1 MSHLRQVATS
11 FAPRRFGLRLLRVT
25 ALILLA
31 ALGSTLLLR
40 LSPGYFVEEREMD
53 AAHAQ
58 SARTEVQ
65 SLRAEQDSVPHLLR
79 LQLGAWVR
87 GDLGRSRHY
96 GLPVSELLRAR
107 AGTTARLLSRGLFS
121 GWLCAL
127 ALALPLSSRR
137 TARGEV
143 VIAGTTSAFL
153 AIPVGVLA
161 TVSLLLNQ
169 GGPVLVLTLLVAV
182 RDFKLL
188 YRLLRSGWA
197 APHLLHA
204 RAGGLTFARTLRA
217 HLLPVLGAELLA
229 IAMMSLIIALSAL
242 VPVEVIFDVPGL
254 GQLAWSAATN
264 RDLPVLVAVTALLA
278 FCVGMASLFAQPGA
292 VAEDAACV

>member
-1 MSHLRQVATS
+1 MSGPSEIISALLPNHLGRRLVRVVA
-11 FAPRRFGLRLLRVT
+11 LV
-25 ALILLA
+25 LLA

-40 LSPGYFVEEREMD
+40 FSPGYFVDEREMD

-58 SARTEVQ
+58 GARTQAQ
-65 SLRAEQDSVPHLLR
+65 SLRASQESLPLLLR
-79 LQLGAWVR
+79 VQLEAWMH

-96 GLPVSELLRAR
+96 DLPVSELLRAR
-107 AGTTARLLSRGLFS
+107 AGTTARLLGRGLLT

-143 VIAGTTSAFL
+143 VIASSTAALL

-161 TVSLLLNQ
+161 TLSLLLNT
-169 GGPVLVLTLLVAV
+169 GGPVLVLALLVAV

-204 RAGGLTFARTLRA
+204 RAGGLTFARTVRA
-217 HLLPVLGAELLA
+217 HLLPVLGPELLA
-229 IAMMSLIIALSAL
+229 VAMMSLIIALSAL

-278 FCVGMASLFAQPGA
+278 VCVGVASLFVQPNA
-292 VAEDAACV
+292 SAEDAACV

>member
-1 MSHLRQVATS
+1 MSSLRQVPLALV
-11 FAPRRFGLRLLRVT
+11 PRRLGVRFVRVV
-25 ALILLA
+25 ALVLFA

-40 LSPGYFVEEREMD
+40 FSPGYFVDEREMD
-53 AAHAQ
+53 AAHSQ
-58 SARTEVQ
+58 GARTQVQ
-65 SLRAEQDSVPHLLR
+65 SLRADQESVPALLR
-79 LQLGAWVR
+79 LQLGAWAH

-96 GLPVSELLRAR
+96 DLPVSELLHAR
-107 AGTTARLLSRGLFS
+107 AGTTARLLGRGLLS

-143 VIAGTTSAFL
+143 VIAGSTAALL

-161 TVSLLLNQ
+161 TVSLLLNT
-169 GGPVLVLTLLVAV
+169 GGPVLVLALLVAV

-188 YRLLRSGWA
+188 YRLLRSAWA

-204 RAGGLTFARTLRA
+204 RAGGLTFARTVRV
-217 HLLPVLGAELLA
+217 HLLPTLGPELLA
-229 IAMMSLIIALSAL
+229 VGMMSLIIALSAL

-254 GQLAWSAATN
+254 GQLAWSAASN

-278 FCVGMASLFAQPGA
+278 VCVGVASLFAQPNA
-292 VAEDAACV
+292 SAEDAACV